1 MTKALIITAV
11 FLAGLSVFTTPAT
24 AMDRE
29 LSTEILALHWH
40 PSTAEDARRRTLAL
54 ATVEHIEANFLQWRQ
69 QLDSRVLTLER
80 LADRVSP
87 RWAPTMDGGFG
98 WLIHAQVQP
107 ASARLTGFS
116 PSLQYASDLLLN
128 EDAAG
133 RLARL
138 YQVTA
143 MEAPTLWL
151 DLAERLSD
159 QGVEQVSDDIRDYWQ
174 PLLNTLTETTHPPWA
189 AHATAQAE
197 RVLTLA
203 GTAEPDAREKLIA
216 GLLLEE
222 ARLDWSLNRRLAA
235 VWGLLDG
242 LVRLTTIEQP
252 AGPAAAFQDQL
263 VRFADTAP
271 RQLRQLD
278 SDLPVVL
285 ALMQDAAGYLAAEEP
300 SVRLAISELADAYAR
315 LALFVPDASF
325 YLDQPVRDHIRQGIS
340 QCNADPLMVGPVPR
354 EIFEACLARVLK
366 LLSGALESE
375 ELTGGSGPFAAQFL
389 RREMGLVS
397 WQRASYLDG
406 HLNWRLQTTCE
417 PTRWINVL
425 EWSLLMQYLRQWILQ
440 RPVFFGSP
448 HWQDAIE
455 DIAGTATG
463 LEQGRT
469 SWIDCITGMGSER
482 RDPILRLLARHE
494 RSHAALAR
502 ALAEANEQFYS
513 VVTRLGAD
521 INLDGGADQGTSY
534 RPETLMV
541 TACPES
547 NTCGARIELPVSRA
561 LLGLFPN
568 AYLLADQLR
577 MGELKLCYS
586 NVGWVEREARPA
598 RLGDDRVANYHG
610 RLSFELVGAFVEG
623 EQMNTVFRQRLT
635 AGESSHYLF
644 ASSDPEMLELECTH
658 NLAGE
663 PIASRLPEGRPG
675 LVPNRLT
682 YFTSTPTTP
691 EAELAANWDRGEEW
705 RDWFVTGDRVELLD
719 QEDGQI
725 LELAVQAHLG
735 TLISRR
741 ERQLS
746 GRLLSTLASAQSD
759 ALTAAMA
766 DIVEHSALLRRILEI
781 HYPRILRHED
791 GLRALLVGD
800 SGLLTRDRVR
810 QLRDAGVPMAQV
822 PTLGQER
829 LTRLRTLW
837 LSQPLLMRES
847 GQSAPELD
855 YGLEQLE
862 TLVRVTR
869 FRPAS
874 VEPSA
879 GQQST
884 E

>member
-40 PSTAEDARRRTLAL
+40 PSTAEQARRRTLAL
-54 ATVEHIEANFLQWRQ
+54 AAALEHIDADLLPWRQ
-69 QLDSRVLTLER
+69 RLDSRVLTLER
-80 LADRVSP
+80 MADRVSP

-98 WLIHAQVQP
+98 WLVHAQMQP
-107 ASARLTGFS
+107 PSSRLAGFA
-116 PSLQYASDLLLN
+116 PSLQYSSDLLLN

-143 MEAPTLWL
+143 LEAPMLWQ
-151 DLAERLSD
+151 DLAERLHD
-159 QGVEQVSDDIRDYWQ
+159 LDVEQVSDDIRDYWQ
-174 PLLNTLTETTHPPWA
+174 PLLDVLAETPHPPWA
-189 AHATAQAE
+189 SHARGQAE
-197 RVLTLA
+197 RVLALA
-203 GTAEPDAREKLIA
+203 ELGEHDAREQLIA

-222 ARLDWSLNRRLAA
+222 ARLDWSRNKRLAA

-242 LVRLTTIEQP
+242 LVRLTATGQP
-252 AGPAAAFQDQL
+252 ASLAAAFQDQL
-263 VRFADTAP
+263 VRFADSG
-271 RQLRQLD
+271 QLRQLD
-278 SDLPVVL
+278 TDLPVVL
-285 ALMQDAAGYLAAEEP
+285 ALMQDAAGHLAAEEP
-300 SVRLAISELADAYAR
+300 SVGLAMSELADAYAR
-315 LALFVPDASF
+315 LALFAPDASF
-325 YLDQPVRDHIRQGIS
+325 YLDQPVRDGIRDAIS
-340 QCNADPLMVGPVPR
+340 LCNADPLMVGPVPR
-354 EIFEACLARVLK
+354 DLFEACLARVMN
-366 LLSGALESE
+366 LLSGALDSE

-417 PTRWINVL
+417 PTRWVNVL

-448 HWQDAIE
+448 QWQDAIE
-455 DIAGTATG
+455 DIAEAATQ
-463 LEQGRT
+463 LEQGRA

-482 RDPILRLLARHE
+482 RDPIQRLLARHE

-502 ALAEANEQFYS
+502 ALVEASEQFYAD
-513 VVTRLGAD
+513 VTRLGAD
-521 INLDGGADQGTSY
+521 IDLDGGADQDTSY

-541 TACPES
+541 TACPDA

-586 NVGWVEREARPA
+586 NVGWVDREARPA

-610 RLSFELVGAFVEG
+610 RLSFELVGAFVAG
-623 EQMNTVFRQRLT
+623 EQMDTVFRQRLT
-635 AGESSHYLF
+635 AGDTNHYLF
-644 ASSDPEMLELECTH
+644 ASSDPEMLALDCTH

-691 EAELAANWDRGEEW
+691 EAELAANWDRGAEW
-705 RDWFVTGDRVELLD
+705 RDWFVTGDRVALLD
-719 QEDGQI
+719 QEDGET
-725 LELAVQAHLG
+725 LALAVQAHLG
-735 TLISRR
+735 ALTSRR

-829 LTRLRTLW
+829 LSRLRALW
-837 LSQPLLMRES
+837 LSQPLAMREF

-862 TLVRVTR
+862 TLIRVSR
-869 FRPAS
+869 FRPAI
-874 VEPSA
+874 VEPLA
-879 GQQST
+879 EQQST